1 MCKEQGP
8 PKLHILIYVY
18 ICNYIYIYKTFLTQ
32 NTGAGPSQAGGCGPL
47 SCLGQKLVKKS
58 KQ

>member
-8 PKLHILIYVY
+8 PKLHVYIY

-32 NTGAGPSQAGGCGPL
+32 NTGAGPSQGWGMEPTVMPRPEVG
-47 SCLGQKLVKKS
+47 K
-58 KQ
+58 